1 MYVEDMVNCEPDRQT
16 MIQSA
21 EFTHA
26 QFTICVGNVTAS
38 PQLHVHTRAHT
49 HMHTHTHTQ
58 RKTKLFCEK
67 TLFLNMKQYTQVCS
81 ITHSS
86 VTSFE

>member
-1 MYVEDMVNCEPDRQT
+1 MMYVEGMVNCEPHRQT

-38 PQLHVHTRAHT
+38 PQLRVHTRTCA
-49 HMHTHTHTQ
+49 HTHTQ

-67 TLFLNMKQYTQVCS
+67 TLFLYMKQ
-81 ITHSS
+81 
-86 VTSFE
+86 